1 MCYDAVAGD
10 VTTKI
15 LRALPKN
22 SSIEIY
28 GAMAQQPT
36 LSGLEIREI
45 LFGNKTIKG
54 FWLTH
59 ELKDL
64 GLFSKIKLIKKLSNL
79 LGN

>member
-1 MCYDAVAGD
+1 
-10 VTTKI
+10 
-15 LRALPKN
+15 
-22 SSIEIY
+22 
-28 GAMAQQPT
+28 MAQQPT
-36 LSGLEIREI
+36 LSGLEIKEI
-45 LFGNKTIKG
+45 LFGNKIIKG